1 MGETAQS
8 RRPTSP
14 ALQDEAVSPSLEVIT
29 LIGGLVQD
37 AARALFGTYG
47 VKVDLDG
54 SLVTKTLA
62 SVELVSI
69 IGFSSDMVSGSLLL
83 ALPNSAVERTLPAP
97 DSNLADWVGEL
108 ANQLLGR
115 LKNQLLDYHVVVNMS
130 LPVVVSGG
138 QLSLPTKTR
147 PLTRY
152 YSFASDWET
161 FFVRLEVEVSPAL
174 ELVREAGPSSQRGMD
189 EGELMLF

>member
-1 MGETAQS
+1 MGESAQS
-8 RRPTSP
+8 RRPASP
-14 ALQDEAVSPSLEVIT
+14 ALQDEAASPSLEVIT

-37 AARALFGTYG
+37 ATRALFGTYG

-54 SLVTKTLA
+54 SLVTKTLE

-69 IGFSSDMVSGSLLL
+69 IGFSSDMVSGALLL
-83 ALPNSAVERTLPAP
+83 AMPNSLVERTLPAP
-97 DSNLADWVGEL
+97 DSSLADWVGEL

-138 QLSLPTKTR
+138 RLSLPTKTR
-147 PLTRY
+147 LTRY

-161 FFVRLEVEVSPAL
+161 FFVRMEVEVSPSL
-174 ELVREAGPSSQRGMD
+174 ELVRDAGPSNKRSMD